1 MSRTTF
7 AEYFKTVAG
16 MPPLAYLAQW
26 RMRRAER
33 SLREENTPISRIAQS
48 LGYGTESAFSHA
60 FKRIIGM
67 APGQYRRASLGG
79 QPGSE

>member
-16 MPPLAYLAQW
+16 MPPLAYLGQW
-26 RMRRAER
+26 RMRLAER
-33 SLREENTPISRIAQS
+33 SLREDNTPIARIAQS

-60 FKRIIGM
+60 FKRITGI
-67 APGQYRRASLGG
+67 APGQYRKTSLEV
-79 QPGSE
+79 SR